1 MKTKLFV
8 TSLIVLLG
16 VGLSVAIVSAQGPA
30 PRAPRADP
38 RTTFT
43 YQGRLT
49 SGGAP
54 ANGAF
59 DFEFKLYDAWT
70 GGSQIGSTQYA
81 DDLSVSSGLFTVELD
96 FGGVFTGAE
105 RHLQIGVRP
114 GASGGA
120 YAALTPRQELTPVPY
135 AQALFGLYTQQNA
148 TSPNLIGG
156 HNGNSVTSG
165 IYGATIGGGGTSG
178 ATNRVTDN
186 YGTVGGGLGNT
197 ASGVVSTIGGGESN
211 TASTYHA
218 TVGGGLT
225 NAAGGDASTV
235 GGGWANSAS
244 GTYATVPGGSSNTA
258 TGNYSFAAGNRAK
271 ANHAGAFVWG
281 DSTTADFA
289 STKTDQFAIRATNGI
304 YLSQNFSGGSY
315 VIGERYRDNSIVAWA
330 SVWDTGAIDK
340 EFRVHTITRLGT
352 GRYQIQIGTSATT
365 GSSLI
370 PIAIAEVDAAPT
382 SAATARI
389 VTINQVSANTFE
401 VYINDGNWNLV
412 DNDFVFIVTGR

>member
-16 VGLSVAIVSAQGPA
+16 IGLSVVIVSAQGPA
-30 PRAPRADP
+30 PRKPSDALGTA
-38 RTTFT
+38 FT
-43 YQGRLT
+43 YQGQLKKNGAPVTSTCDFFFYLRDAS
-49 SGGAP
+49 SGGNVISSA
-54 ANGAF
+54 GA
-59 DFEFKLYDAWT
+59 T
-70 GGSQIGSTQYA
+70 M
-81 DDLSVSSGLFTVELD
+81 SVVNGLFTREID
-96 FGGVFTGAE
+96 FGNNMFNGDARWLE
-105 RHLQIGVRP
+105 ISVRC
-114 GASGGA
+114 SGEATYVSLGRQKIT
-120 YAALTPRQELTPVPY
+120 AAPY
-135 AQALFGLYTQQNA
+135 ALALPGLYTQQNA

-156 HNGNSVTSG
+156 YNGNSVTSG

-289 STKTDQFAIRATNGI
+289 STKTDQFAIRATNGM

-352 GRYQIQIGTSATT
+352 GRYQIQIGAIATT

-370 PIAIAEVDAAPT
+370 PIAIVEVDAAPT

-389 VTINQVSANTFE
+389 VTINQVSTNTFE